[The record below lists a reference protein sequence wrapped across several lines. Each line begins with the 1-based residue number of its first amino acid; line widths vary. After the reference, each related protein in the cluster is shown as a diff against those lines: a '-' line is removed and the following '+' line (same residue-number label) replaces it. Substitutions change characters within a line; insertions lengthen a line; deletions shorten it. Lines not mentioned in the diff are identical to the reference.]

1 MWILLLC
8 IVLNAFIGV
17 IFKMFQIYNINNF
30 QAIVV
35 NYFVCVLM
43 ASLFIGG
50 NPLPS
55 EILQKEWLAYAI
67 GLGFLFIIVFN
78 IMAITVQNF
87 GVIIA
92 TIFQKM
98 SMIAPAAVAI
108 LFYAEKGGLMKWGGI
123 VAAIIAIV
131 LLSYEKKKDDVLTIQ
146 KKSILWFFPSATLL
160 GSCIIDTSLFLIEHH
175 KMTEP
180 GDIGFIASLFL
191 MAGVTGLIFLII
203 QLIRKK
209 IIWENKSIIGG
220 IGLGIPNFFS
230 IYLLILALNQGW
242 GGSVVFP
249 INNVGI
255 LSVAALFGLIFFK
268 EKISP
273 IKWVGF
279 AIAVLSIIIIAI
291 A

>member
-8 IVLNAFIGV
+8 IILNAFIGV
-17 IFKMFQIYNINNF
+17 IFKLFQSYNVNNF

-35 NYFVCVLM
+35 NYFICVVM
-43 ASLFIGG
+43 AALFMGG
-50 NPLPS
+50 NPLPQDITS
-55 EILQKEWLAYAI
+55 EPWFYYAI
-67 GLGFLFIIVFN
+67 GLGMLFIVVFN

-98 SMIAPAAVAI
+98 SMIAPAVIAI
-108 LFYAEKGGLMKWGGI
+108 LFYSEKGGLLKWVGI
-123 VAAIIAIV
+123 LAAVVAIF
-131 LLSYEKKKDDVLTIQ
+131 LLSYDKNKGVEAQ
-146 KKSILWFFPSATLL
+146 KSTHSWLWLFPLATFL

-175 KMTEP
+175 RLTQP
-180 GDIGFIASLFL
+180 GDIGFVATLFL
-191 MAGVTGLIFLII
+191 MAGITGLTFLLI
-203 QLIRKK
+203 QLARKK
-209 IIWENKSIIGG
+209 VTWENKSILGG
-220 IGLGIPNFFS
+220 IALGVPNFFS

-255 LSVAALFGLIFFK
+255 LSVAAIFGLLFFK

-273 IKWVGF
+273 IKWAGF
-279 AIAVLSIIIIAI
+279 GVAILSIIIIALS
-291 A
+291 